1 MEEIAMAVSRNKREG
16 KFLIERTAQ
25 KPQQPNRRGRKSI
38 QRYHTVITNARRWD
52 FFGVSD

>member
-1 MEEIAMAVSRNKREG
+1 MAVSRNKREG